1 MIRVSR
7 PPTTPPPLTSAV
19 QRYVTSC
26 AAHRASPAT
35 VKKPVRPSSY
45 RTSSLL
51 DVFEHYFH
59 AKCYLTEQKFPSVWE
74 MVVDHFEPV
83 TINPSRVFDPSN
95 LYPAAYKAN
104 IMRGDFFPPG
114 GLLDPCSDDVEN
126 EIRYSLLEQGE
137 LLGFQA
143 VDPNNIKAVNT
154 AYLLNLLH
162 NGKPNTI
169 DSQKSAR
176 NLRFLIE
183 KKYKIVLETWGK
195 YWRAK
200 AQDDQDDMLDYQQTL
215 QHLLSRESS
224 FTMLMR
230 SIPII
235 RKDFKHLFDHLPQE
249 TT

>member
-7 PPTTPPPLTSAV
+7 PSITPGPLPPAV
-19 QRYVTSC
+19 QRYITSC
-26 AAHRASPAT
+26 AAHRTSPDT
-35 VKKPVRPSSY
+35 VKKPARPSGY

-51 DVFEHYFH
+51 DVFEHHFH
-59 AKCYLTEQKFPSVWE
+59 AKCYLTEQKFPSAWE
-74 MVVDHFEPV
+74 MVVDHLEPV
-83 TINPSRVFDPSN
+83 VTNPTRVLDPSN

-104 IMRGDFFPPG
+104 VMRGDFFPPG

-137 LLGFQA
+137 LLSFQA
-143 VDPNNIKAVNT
+143 VDSSNIKAVNT
-154 AYLLNLLH
+154 AHLLDLLH
-162 NGKPNTI
+162 NGKPNNI

-183 KKYKIVLETWGK
+183 KRYKTVLETWGK

-200 AQDDQDDMLDYQQTL
+200 AQEDQDDILDYQQTL
-215 QHLLSRESS
+215 RHLLSRESS

-235 RKDFKHLFDHLPQE
+235 RKDFRHLFDYLPPE
-249 TT
+249 TP